1 MAEAGLDFKRAS
13 VHRAFHITP
22 DFCKERS
29 WSKGRMVG
37 QVGGENPARHHLLKG
52 LRGVSADLNAH
63 SFFILGLE
71 SDSKLQEER
80 ITLHTSLR
88 AIKLSY
94 HV

>member
-1 MAEAGLDFKRAS
+1 
-13 VHRAFHITP
+13 
-22 DFCKERS
+22 
-29 WSKGRMVG
+29 MVG

-88 AIKLSY
+88 AIKLVTMSKPFNKPTLEDPPEG
-94 HV
+94 HSPFSKW